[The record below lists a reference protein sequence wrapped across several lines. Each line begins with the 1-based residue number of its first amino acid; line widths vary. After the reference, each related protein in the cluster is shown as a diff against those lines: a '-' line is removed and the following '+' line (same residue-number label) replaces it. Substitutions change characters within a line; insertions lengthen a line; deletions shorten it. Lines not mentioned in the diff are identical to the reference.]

1 MRILGIDYGRK
12 KIGLAFADS
21 KLADPLVVVHG
32 ETMEELI
39 EELKKIILKNQV
51 EEIVVGIS
59 ENEMGEESR
68 NFSRSLSKSLRRS
81 RLFRIPI
88 ETFDETLTT
97 QEAQKLAIEAGIKRQ
112 KRKGLEDAYAA
123 ALMLQS
129 YLDEKEINV

>member
-21 KLADPLVVVHG
+21 KLADPLAVVHG
-32 ETMEELI
+32 ETTEELI
-39 EELKKIILKNQV
+39 QELKKIILENQV
-51 EEIVVGIS
+51 EKIVVGIS
-59 ENEMGEESR
+59 ENEMGEESKR
-68 NFSRSLSKSLRRS
+68 FSLSLKEKLK
-81 RLFRIPI
+81 IPV

-112 KRKGLEDAYAA
+112 KRKELEDAYAA